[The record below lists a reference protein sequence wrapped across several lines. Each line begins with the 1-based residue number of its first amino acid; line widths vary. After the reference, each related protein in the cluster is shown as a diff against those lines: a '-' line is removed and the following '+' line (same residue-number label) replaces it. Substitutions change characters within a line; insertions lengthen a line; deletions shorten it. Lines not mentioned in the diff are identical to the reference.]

1 VYISQMCDAR
11 YYFYRYLYI
20 LRGVQLPKCKKTVC
34 WILIRIRIQRNFALW
49 SAGCSHWGRGGVFF
63 TINFL
68 NFWSSK
74 TRIWIQLLPKSLNL
88 DPKHGNKVMPHW
100 NAPLFLSP
108 HKIYSTSEI
117 SRYTKMLLWLLS
129 TKLHLKGV
137 RYWLFLCSAALLSF
151 LRDVWIEWIRIQ
163 RSALATRLAR
173 YN

>member
-100 NAPLFLSP
+100 YAPLFVSP
-108 HKIYSTSEI
+108 HKKYRTSAISCTLLNSYGTYRCTKTILGLPGTQYSTSN
-117 SRYTKMLLWLLS
+117 
-129 TKLHLKGV
+129 
-137 RYWLFLCSAALLSF
+137 
-151 LRDVWIEWIRIQ
+151 
-163 RSALATRLAR
+163 TRLTTVTMAPLEFVLADS
-173 YN
+173 